1 MSIQIRLSTDREPVD
16 SKTWN
21 SFVAASPTGHLLQS
35 WQWGRLKAGFGWQAV
50 RVGVEDRG
58 RLVAGAQVLFR
69 SLPPSLPYL
78 SIAYVPK
85 GPILDFGNQEI
96 FEALLSAIHRLARQK
111 RAILL
116 KIEPELPHSSVVVRQ
131 LQASGLRPSQQTIQP
146 RSTIHIDLRADLDDI
161 LARMKSKTR
170 YNVRL
175 AGRKGVLVREG
186 TADDLPIFYRLMEL
200 TGRRDGFAV
209 HSREYYETA
218 YRLFVPP
225 GNDRNSG
232 LARLFLATYNDE
244 VIAGLMAFTFGQRA
258 WYMYG
263 ASSDRERSRMPNHL
277 LQWEAIRWARGQGCL
292 TYDLW
297 GIPDEVG
304 KEPERYERTV
314 TDRQG
319 GLWGVYRFKQGFGG
333 QVVRYVGAYDYVYR
347 PALAWLYN
355 KVVAW
360 RQAFRP
366 PRF

>member
-1 MSIQIRLSTDREPVD
+1 MSIRIRLSTDREPFD
-16 SKTWN
+16 SETWN
-21 SFVAASPTGHLLQS
+21 SFVVASPTGHLLQS
-35 WQWGRLKAGFGWQAV
+35 WQWGQLKAAFGWQAT

-69 SLPPSLPYL
+69 SLPPSFPYL
-78 SIAYVPK
+78 SIAYIPK

-96 FEALLSAIHRLARQK
+96 SEALLSAIHRLARQK

-116 KIEPELPHSSVVVRQ
+116 KIEPELPHSPAVVRQ
-131 LQASGLRPSQQTIQP
+131 LPVCGFHPSQQTIQP
-146 RSTIHIDLRADLDDI
+146 RSTIHIDLRADPDEI

-186 TADDLPIFYRLMEL
+186 TADDLSIFYRLIEL

-209 HSREYYETA
+209 HSRGYYEMA
-218 YRLFVPP
+218 YWLFVP
-225 GNDRNSG
+225 SG
-232 LARLFLATYNDE
+232 LARLFLATYGDE
-244 VIAGLMAFTFGQRA
+244 VIAGLMVFAFGQRA

-263 ASSDRERSRMPNHL
+263 ASSDRERDRMPNHL
-277 LQWEAIRWARGQGCL
+277 LQWQAIRWAKERGCL

-304 KEPERYERTV
+304 KEPEKYKRTV

-355 KVVAW
+355 KFVAW
-360 RQAFRP
+360 R
-366 PRF
+366 

>member
-1 MSIQIRLSTDREPVD
+1 MSIRIRLSTDRELFD
-16 SKTWN
+16 SETWN

-35 WQWGRLKAGFGWQAV
+35 WQWGQLKAAFGWQAV
-50 RVGVEDRG
+50 CVGVEDGG
-58 RLVAGAQVLFR
+58 RLVVGAQVLFR
-69 SLPPSLPYL
+69 SLLPSFPYL

-85 GPILDFGNQEI
+85 GPILDFGNQQISEI
-96 FEALLSAIHRLARQK
+96 LFSAIHRLARQK
-111 RAILL
+111 GAILL
-116 KIEPELPHSSVVVRQ
+116 KIEPELSHSPAPVRQ
-131 LQASGLRPSQQTIQP
+131 LQACGFRPSQQTIQP
-146 RSTIHIDLRADLDDI
+146 RSTLHIDLRADADEI

-186 TADDLPIFYRLMEL
+186 TADDLPIFYRLIEL
-200 TGRRDGFAV
+200 TGRRDGFAL
-209 HSREYYETA
+209 HSQGYYEMA
-218 YRLFVPP
+218 YRLFVP
-225 GNDRNSG
+225 SG
-232 LARLFLATYNDE
+232 LARLFLAIYGDR
-244 VIAGLMAFTFGQRA
+244 VIAGLMVFAFGQRA

-263 ASSDRERSRMPNHL
+263 ASSDRERNRMPNHL
-277 LQWEAIRWARGQGCL
+277 LQWEAIRWAREQGCL

-304 KEPERYERTV
+304 KNPEKYESTV

-347 PALAWLYN
+347 PALAWLYD

-360 RQAFRP
+360 R
-366 PRF
+366 

>member
-1 MSIQIRLSTDREPVD
+1 MSIRIRLFTDREPLD
-16 SKTWN
+16 IKTWN

-35 WQWGRLKAGFGWQAV
+35 WQWGQLKAAFGWQAM

-58 RLVAGAQVLFR
+58 HLVAGAQVLFR
-69 SLPPSLPYL
+69 SLLPFPRYL

-96 FEALLSAIHRLARQK
+96 FEALSSAIHRLARQK

-116 KIEPELPHSSVVVRQ
+116 KIEPELPHNPAIVRP
-131 LQASGLRPSQQTIQP
+131 LQACGFHPSQQTIQP
-146 RSTIHIDLRADLDDI
+146 RSTLHIDLRADLDEI
-161 LARMKSKTR
+161 LAGMKSKTR

-175 AGRKGVLVREG
+175 AERKGVLVREG
-186 TADDLPIFYRLMEL
+186 TADDLPLFYRLIER

-209 HSREYYETA
+209 HSQEYYETA
-218 YRLFVPP
+218 YRLFVSP
-225 GNDRNSG
+225 R
-232 LARLFLATYNDE
+232 LARLLLATYGGE
-244 VIAGLMAFTFGQRA
+244 VIAGLMVFAFGQRA

-263 ASSDRERSRMPNHL
+263 ASSDRERNRMPNHL
-277 LQWEAIRWARGQGCL
+277 LQWEAIRWAREQGCL

-304 KEPERYERTV
+304 KEPEKYKKTV
-314 TDRQG
+314 TDRQD

-333 QVVRYVGAYDYVYR
+333 QVVSYVGAYDYVYR
-347 PALAWLYN
+347 PALAGLYD

-360 RQAFRP
+360 WRSQ
-366 PRF
+366 

>member
-1 MSIQIRLSTDREPVD
+1 MSIRIRLSTDKEHFD
-16 SKTWN
+16 SEAWN
-21 SFVAASPTGHLLQS
+21 SFVAASLTGHLLQS
-35 WQWGRLKAGFGWQAV
+35 WQWGQLKAAFGWQAV
-50 RVGVEDRG
+50 CVGVEDG
-58 RLVAGAQVLFR
+58 GCLVAGAQVLFR
-69 SLPPSLPYL
+69 SLLSSFPCL

-85 GPILDFGNQEI
+85 GPIFDFGNQEI
-96 FEALLSAIHRLARQK
+96 SEALFSAIHRLARQK
-111 RAILL
+111 GAILL
-116 KIEPELPHSSVVVRQ
+116 KIEPEMSHSPALVRQ
-131 LQASGLRPSQQTIQP
+131 LQACGFRPSQQTIQP
-146 RSTIHIDLRADLDDI
+146 RSTLHVDLQADPDEI

-175 AGRKGVLVREG
+175 AERKGVLVQGG
-186 TADDLPIFYRLMEL
+186 TADDLPSFYRLIEL

-209 HSREYYETA
+209 HSQEYYETA
-218 YRLFVPP
+218 YRLFVPL
-225 GNDRNSG
+225 G
-232 LARLFLATYNDE
+232 LARLFLATYGDR
-244 VIAGLMAFTFGQRA
+244 VIAGLMVFAFGQRA

-263 ASSDRERSRMPNHL
+263 ASSDRERNRMPNHL
-277 LQWEAIRWARGQGCL
+277 LQWEAIRWAREQGCL

-304 KEPERYERTV
+304 KEPEKYERTV

-360 RQAFRP
+360 R
-366 PRF
+366 

>member
-1 MSIQIRLSTDREPVD
+1 MPAQILLSTDREPLD
-16 SKTWN
+16 GETWN

-35 WQWGRLKAGFGWQAV
+35 WQWGQLKAAFGWQAI
-50 RVGVEDRG
+50 RVGIEDRG

-69 SLPPSLPYL
+69 FFPLLSPYL

-96 FEALLSAIHRLARQK
+96 SEALLSAIHRLARQK

-116 KIEPELPHSSVVVRQ
+116 KIEPELSHNPAVARQ
-131 LQASGLRPSQQTIQP
+131 LQAFGFRPSQHTIQP
-146 RSTIHIDLRADLDDI
+146 RSTIHIDLQADLDEI

-186 TADDLPIFYRLMEL
+186 TADDLPIFCRLIEL
-200 TGRRDGFAV
+200 TGRRDDFAV
-209 HSREYYETA
+209 HSQGYYEMA
-218 YRLFVPP
+218 YRLFVP
-225 GNDRNSG
+225 SG
-232 LARLFLATYNDE
+232 LARLFLATYSGK
-244 VIAGLMAFTFGQRA
+244 VIAGLMVFAFGQRA

-263 ASSDRERSRMPNHL
+263 ASSARERNRMPNHL
-277 LQWEAIRWARGQGCL
+277 LQWEAIRWARWQGCL

-297 GIPDEVG
+297 GVPDEVG
-304 KEPERYERTV
+304 KEPERYDRTV

-333 QVVRYVGAYDYVYR
+333 QVVRYVGAFDYVYR
-347 PALAWLYN
+347 PTWAWLYN
-355 KVVAW
+355 KVLGW
-360 RQAFRP
+360 RQAF
-366 PRF
+366 

>member
-1 MSIQIRLSTDREPVD
+1 MSIRIRLSTDREPLD

-21 SFVAASPTGHLLQS
+21 SFVAASPAGHLLQS
-35 WQWGRLKAGFGWQAV
+35 WQWGQLKAAFGWQAV
-50 RVGVEDRG
+50 RVGVEDG
-58 RLVAGAQVLFR
+58 ERLVAGAQVLFR
-69 SLPPSLPYL
+69 CLPPSFPYL

-85 GPILDFGNQEI
+85 GPILDFDNQEI
-96 FEALLSAIHRLARQK
+96 SEALLSAIHCLARQK
-111 RAILL
+111 RAMLL
-116 KIEPELPHSSVVVRQ
+116 KIEPELPHSPSVVRQ
-131 LQASGLRPSQQTIQP
+131 LQACGFRPSPQTIQP
-146 RSTIHIDLRADLDDI
+146 RSTIHIDLRADLDEI

-186 TADDLPIFYRLMEL
+186 TADDLPIFYRLVEL
-200 TGRRDGFAV
+200 TGKRDGFAV
-209 HSREYYETA
+209 HSRGYYETA

-225 GNDRNSG
+225 GNDRNSS
-232 LARLFLATYNDE
+232 LARLFLATYHDK
-244 VIAGLMAFTFGQRA
+244 VIAGLMVFAFGQRA

-263 ASSDRERSRMPNHL
+263 ASSDRERKRMPNHL
-277 LQWEAIRWARGQGCL
+277 LQWQAIRWARERGCL

-304 KEPERYERTV
+304 EEPGKYKRTV

-319 GLWGVYRFKQGFGG
+319 GLWGIYRFKQGFGG

-360 RQAFRP
+360 R
-366 PRF
+366 

>member
-1 MSIQIRLSTDREPVD
+1 MSIQIRLSTDREPFD
-16 SKTWN
+16 SETWN

-35 WQWGRLKAGFGWQAV
+35 WQWGQLKAAFRWRAV
-50 RVGVEDRG
+50 RVGVEDKG

-69 SLPPSLPYL
+69 SLPSSFPYL
-78 SIAYVPK
+78 SMAYVPK
-85 GPILDFGNQEI
+85 GPILDLGNQEI
-96 FEALLSAIHRLARQK
+96 SEALFSSIHRLARQK

-116 KIEPELPHSSVVVRQ
+116 KIEPELPHSPAIVRQ
-131 LQASGLRPSQQTIQP
+131 LQACGFCPSQQTIQP
-146 RSTIHIDLRADLDDI
+146 RSTIHIDLQADPDEI

-186 TADDLPIFYRLMEL
+186 TADDLPIFYRLIEL
-200 TGRRDGFAV
+200 TGGRDGFAV

-218 YRLFVPP
+218 YRLFVP
-225 GNDRNSG
+225 SG
-232 LARLFLATYNDE
+232 LARLFLATYGGE
-244 VIAGLMAFTFGQRA
+244 VIAGLMAFAFGQRA

-263 ASSDRERSRMPNHL
+263 ASSGQERNRMPNHL
-277 LQWEAIRWARGQGCL
+277 LQWEAIRWARGRGCL

-304 KEPERYERTV
+304 KNPEKYEETV

-333 QVVRYVGAYDYVYR
+333 QVVRYVGAYDDVYR

-355 KVVAW
+355 KAI
-360 RQAFRP
+360 A
-366 PRF
+366 

>member
-1 MSIQIRLSTDREPVD
+1 MLIRLSTDKEHFD

-21 SFVAASPTGHLLQS
+21 SFVAASPMGHLLQS
-35 WQWGRLKAGFGWQAV
+35 WQWGQLKAAFGWQAV
-50 RVGVEDRG
+50 RVGVEDGG

-69 SLPPSLPYL
+69 SFPPFPRYL

-96 FEALLSAIHRLARQK
+96 CEVLLSAIHRLARQK

-116 KIEPELPHSSVVVRQ
+116 KIEPELPDNPAVVKQ
-131 LQASGLRPSQQTIQP
+131 LQACGFRPSQQTIQP
-146 RSTIHIDLRADLDDI
+146 RSTIHIDLQADPDEI

-175 AGRKGVLVREG
+175 AGRKGVLVRDG
-186 TADDLPIFYRLMEL
+186 TADDLPLFYRLIEL
-200 TGRRDGFAV
+200 TGGRDGFAV
-209 HSREYYETA
+209 HSRDYYEMA
-218 YRLFVPP
+218 YRLFVYP
-225 GNDRNSG
+225 G
-232 LARLFLATYNDE
+232 LAKLFLATYHDQ
-244 VIAGLMAFTFGQRA
+244 VIAGLMAFAFGQRT

-263 ASSDRERSRMPNHL
+263 ASSDRERNRMPNHL
-277 LQWEAIRWARGQGCL
+277 LQWEAIRWARERGCL

-304 KEPERYERTV
+304 KEPEKYRSTV
-314 TDRQG
+314 TDRQS

-333 QVVRYVGAYDYVYR
+333 QVVRYVGAYDYIYR

-355 KVVAW
+355 KAI
-360 RQAFRP
+360 A
-366 PRF
+366 

>member
-1 MSIQIRLSTDREPVD
+1 MSLQIRLSTDRESFD
-16 SKTWN
+16 SETWN

-35 WQWGRLKAGFGWQAV
+35 WQWGQLKAAFGWQAV
-50 RVGVEDRG
+50 RVGVEDGG

-69 SLPPSLPYL
+69 SLPLSFPYL

-85 GPILDFGNQEI
+85 GPILDYGNQEI
-96 FEALLSAIHRLARQK
+96 LEALLSAIHRLARQK

-116 KIEPELPHSSVVVRQ
+116 RIEPEMRHSPAIVRQ
-131 LQASGLRPSQQTIQP
+131 VQAYGFHPSQQTIQP
-146 RSTIHIDLRADLDDI
+146 RSTIHIDLRADLDEI

-175 AGRKGVLVREG
+175 AGRKGVLVRES
-186 TADDLPIFYRLMEL
+186 TADDLPLFCRLIEM

-218 YRLFVPP
+218 YRLFVPL
-225 GNDRNSG
+225 G
-232 LARLFLATYNDE
+232 LARLFLAIYGDE
-244 VIAGLMAFTFGQRA
+244 VIAGLMAFAFGQRA

-263 ASSDRERSRMPNHL
+263 ASSDRERHRMPSHL
-277 LQWEAIRWARGQGCL
+277 LQWEAIRWARERGCL

-304 KEPERYERTV
+304 REPEKYKRTV

-333 QVVRYVGAYDYVYR
+333 QVVRYVGAYDFVYR

-355 KVVAW
+355 KAVA
-360 RQAFRP
+360 RR
-366 PRF
+366 

>member
-1 MSIQIRLSTDREPVD
+1 MSMQIRLSTDREALD
-16 SKTWN
+16 SETWN

-35 WQWGRLKAGFGWQAV
+35 WQWGQLKDAFGWQAV
-50 RVGVEDRG
+50 RVGVEEGG
-58 RLVAGAQVLFR
+58 RLVAVAQVLFR
-69 SLPPSLPYL
+69 SLPTFSPYL

-96 FEALLSAIHRLARQK
+96 SEALWSVIHRLARRK

-116 KIEPELPHSSVVVRQ
+116 KIEPELPDSPAVVKQ
-131 LQASGLRPSQQTIQP
+131 LEACGFRLSQQTIQP
-146 RSTIHIDLRADLDDI
+146 RSTIHIDLQADPDEI

-175 AGRKGVLVREG
+175 AGRKGVLMREG
-186 TADDLPIFYRLMEL
+186 TAHDLPLFHRLVEL

-218 YRLFVPP
+218 YRLFVP
-225 GNDRNSG
+225 SG
-232 LARLFLATYNDE
+232 QARLFLATYHDE
-244 VIAGLMAFTFGQRA
+244 IIAGLMAFAFGQRA

-263 ASSDRERSRMPNHL
+263 ASSDSGRNRMPNHL
-277 LQWEAIRWARGQGCL
+277 LQWEAICWARDRGCL

-304 KEPERYERTV
+304 EEPEKYERTV
-314 TDRQG
+314 TDLQG

-333 QVVRYVGAYDYVYR
+333 QVVRYAGAYDYVYR

-355 KVVAW
+355 KAVAW
-360 RQAFRP
+360 R
-366 PRF
+366 

>member
-1 MSIQIRLSTDREPVD
+1 
-16 SKTWN
+16 
-21 SFVAASPTGHLLQS
+21 
-35 WQWGRLKAGFGWQAV
+35 V
-50 RVGVEDRG
+50 RVGVEDGG

-69 SLPPSLPYL
+69 SLLPFPRYP

-85 GPILDFGNQEI
+85 GPVLDFGNRDI
-96 FEALLSAIHRLARQK
+96 SEALLLAIHRLARQK

-116 KIEPELPHSSVVVRQ
+116 RIEPEFSHSPAVVGQ
-131 LQASGLRPSQQTIQP
+131 LQAFGFRPSQQTVQP
-146 RSTIHIDLRADLDDI
+146 RSTIHLDLRADLDQI

-175 AGRKGVLVREG
+175 AERKGVLVREG
-186 TADDLPIFYRLMEL
+186 TADDLPIFCHLVGM
-200 TGRRDGFAV
+200 TGKRDGFAV

-218 YRLFVPP
+218 YSLFVPP
-225 GNDRNSG
+225 G
-232 LARLFLATYNDE
+232 LARLFLATYRDE
-244 VIAGLMAFTFGQRA
+244 VIAGLMAFAFGQRA

-277 LQWEAIRWARGQGCL
+277 LQWEAIRWAKEQGCL

-304 KEPERYERTV
+304 KEPEKYVRTV
-314 TDRQG
+314 TERRG

-347 PALAWLYN
+347 PALACLYN
-355 KVVAW
+355 KAVA
-360 RQAFRP
+360 RRRSQ
-366 PRF
+366 